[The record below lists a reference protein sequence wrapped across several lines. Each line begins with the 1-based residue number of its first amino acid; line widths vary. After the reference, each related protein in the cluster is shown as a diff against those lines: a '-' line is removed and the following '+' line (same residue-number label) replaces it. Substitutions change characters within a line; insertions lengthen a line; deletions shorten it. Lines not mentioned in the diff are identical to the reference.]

1 MNAINSWSKKLG
13 QMVLTFVRNHKRILI
28 EVFSVVAFFVFI
40 TLSINK
46 CTYYKNVNDKNI
58 IALTDSVKY
67 YKGKYGNEVAKK
79 TMVETDCKNLQNI
92 NDSLYRMIQSMQVK
106 KPDIVIGGSTS
117 IDNGKHDTV
126 WVPTVTEITSKNI
139 YRKFDFSNQYRELV
153 GNVNYTNDTLGLHI
167 EKDRIQFKYALAIKD
182 NAVYM
187 TSDNPYVKFNSIT
200 GLTIPK
206 QKKEKKFGIGPSVFG
221 GYSNKGFVYGV
232 GIGLQYNLI
241 SFWKFLKIV
250 LYLNRIKI
258 EWIIMDKL
266 TDMDKFLM
274 LYFIFWW
281 IVDIRFY
288 PYFVKS
294 LPSTDEFNLTNI
306 FRKQYEKY
314 LDV

>member
-1 MNAINSWSKKLG
+1 MNAISLWSKKLG

-28 EVFSVVAFFVFI
+28 EVFSVIAFFVFI

-46 CTYYKNVNDKNI
+46 CTYYKTVNDKNI

-79 TMVETDCKNLQNI
+79 TMIETDCKNLQII
-92 NDSLYRMIQSMQVK
+92 NDSLYRIIQSMQVK

-117 IDNGKHDTV
+117 IDNGKHDTI

-139 YRKFDFSNQYRELV
+139 YGKFDFSNQYRELT
-153 GNVNYTNDTLGLHI
+153 GNVSYTNDTLGLYI
-167 EKDRIQFKYALAIKD
+167 EKDIMQFKYALAVKD
-182 NAVYM
+182 NVVYM

-221 GYSNKGFVYGV
+221 GYSNRGFVYGI

-241 SFWKFLKIV
+241 SF
-250 LYLNRIKI
+250 
-258 EWIIMDKL
+258 
-266 TDMDKFLM
+266 
-274 LYFIFWW
+274 
-281 IVDIRFY
+281 
-288 PYFVKS
+288 
-294 LPSTDEFNLTNI
+294 
-306 FRKQYEKY
+306 
-314 LDV
+314 

>member
-1 MNAINSWSKKLG
+1 MNAISSWNKKLG

-58 IALTDSVKY
+58 IALTDSINY

-79 TMVETDCKNLQNI
+79 TMIETDCKNLQII

-106 KPDIVIGGSTS
+106 KPDMVIGGSTS

-139 YRKFDFSNQYRELV
+139 YRKFDFSNQYRELT
-153 GNVNYTNDTLGLHI
+153 GNVSYTNDTLGLYI
-167 EKDRIQFKYALAIKD
+167 EKDIMQFKYALAIKD
-182 NAVYM
+182 NVVYM

-200 GLTIPK
+200 GLKIPK

-221 GYSNKGFVYGV
+221 GYSNKGFVYGI
-232 GIGLQYNLI
+232 GIGLQYN
-241 SFWKFLKIV
+241 
-250 LYLNRIKI
+250 
-258 EWIIMDKL
+258 
-266 TDMDKFLM
+266 
-274 LYFIFWW
+274 FINF
-281 IVDIRFY
+281 
-288 PYFVKS
+288 
-294 LPSTDEFNLTNI
+294 
-306 FRKQYEKY
+306 
-314 LDV
+314 

>member
-1 MNAINSWSKKLG
+1 MNAISLWSKKLG

-28 EVFSVVAFFVFI
+28 EVFSVVAFFVFM

-46 CTYYKNVNDKNI
+46 CTYYKNANDKNI

-79 TMVETDCKNLQNI
+79 SMIEADCKNLQNI

-106 KPDIVIGGSTS
+106 KPDIVIGGSSS

-139 YRKFDFSNQYRELV
+139 YRKFDFSNQYRELT
-153 GNVNYTNDTLGLHI
+153 GNVSYTNDTLGLHI
-167 EKDRIQFKYALAIKD
+167 EKDIMQFKYALAVKD
-182 NAVYM
+182 NVVYM

-221 GYSNKGFVYGV
+221 GYTNKGFVYGI
-232 GIGLQYNLI
+232 GIGLQYN
-241 SFWKFLKIV
+241 
-250 LYLNRIKI
+250 
-258 EWIIMDKL
+258 
-266 TDMDKFLM
+266 
-274 LYFIFWW
+274 FINF
-281 IVDIRFY
+281 
-288 PYFVKS
+288 
-294 LPSTDEFNLTNI
+294 
-306 FRKQYEKY
+306 
-314 LDV
+314 

>member
-1 MNAINSWSKKLG
+1 MNAISLWSKKLG
-13 QMVLTFVRNHKRILI
+13 QMVLTFVRNHKRIFI

-46 CTYYKNVNDKNI
+46 CTYYKNINDKNI
-58 IALTDSVKY
+58 IALTDSVNY

-79 TMVETDCKNLQNI
+79 TMIETDCKNLQII

-139 YRKFDFSNQYRELV
+139 YRKFDFSNQYRELT
-153 GNVNYTNDTLGLHI
+153 GNVSYTNDTLGLYI
-167 EKDRIQFKYALAIKD
+167 EKDIMQFKYALAVKD
-182 NAVYM
+182 NVVYM

-221 GYSNKGFVYGV
+221 GYSNKGFVYGI

-241 SFWKFLKIV
+241 SF
-250 LYLNRIKI
+250 
-258 EWIIMDKL
+258 
-266 TDMDKFLM
+266 
-274 LYFIFWW
+274 
-281 IVDIRFY
+281 
-288 PYFVKS
+288 
-294 LPSTDEFNLTNI
+294 
-306 FRKQYEKY
+306 
-314 LDV
+314 

>member
-1 MNAINSWSKKLG
+1 MNAISSWNKLMW
-13 QMVLTFVRNHKRILI
+13 QTATSFVRNHKRILI
-28 EVFSVVAFFVFI
+28 EVFSVVAFFVFM

-46 CTYYKNVNDKNI
+46 CTYYKNVNNKNI

-79 TMVETDCKNLQNI
+79 TMIETDCKNLQNI

-117 IDNGKHDTV
+117 IDNGKHDTI

-139 YRKFDFSNQYRELV
+139 YRKFDFSNQYRELA

-167 EKDRIQFKYALAIKD
+167 EKDRIQFKYALAVKD
-182 NAVYM
+182 NVVYM

-241 SFWKFLKIV
+241 NF
-250 LYLNRIKI
+250 
-258 EWIIMDKL
+258 
-266 TDMDKFLM
+266 
-274 LYFIFWW
+274 
-281 IVDIRFY
+281 
-288 PYFVKS
+288 
-294 LPSTDEFNLTNI
+294 
-306 FRKQYEKY
+306 
-314 LDV
+314 

>member
-1 MNAINSWSKKLG
+1 MNAINLWSKKLG
-13 QMVLTFVRNHKRILI
+13 QMVLTFVRNHKRIFI

-79 TMVETDCKNLQNI
+79 TMIETDCKNLQII

-139 YRKFDFSNQYRELV
+139 YRKFDFSNQYRELT
-153 GNVNYTNDTLGLHI
+153 GNVSYTNDTLGLYI
-167 EKDRIQFKYALAIKD
+167 EKDIMQFKYALAVKD
-182 NAVYM
+182 NVVYM

-200 GLTIPK
+200 GLTISK

-221 GYSNKGFVYGV
+221 GYSNKGFVYGI

-241 SFWKFLKIV
+241 SF
-250 LYLNRIKI
+250 
-258 EWIIMDKL
+258 
-266 TDMDKFLM
+266 
-274 LYFIFWW
+274 
-281 IVDIRFY
+281 
-288 PYFVKS
+288 
-294 LPSTDEFNLTNI
+294 
-306 FRKQYEKY
+306 
-314 LDV
+314 

>member
-1 MNAINSWSKKLG
+1 MNAISLWSKKLG

-46 CTYYKNVNDKNI
+46 CTYYKNINDKNI

-79 TMVETDCKNLQNI
+79 TMIEIDCKNLQNI

-106 KPDIVIGGSTS
+106 KPDMVIGGSSS
-117 IDNGKHDTV
+117 IDNGRHDTV

-139 YRKFDFSNQYRELV
+139 YRKFDFSNQYRELT
-153 GNVNYTNDTLGLHI
+153 GNVSYTNDTLGLYI
-167 EKDRIQFKYALAIKD
+167 EKDIMQFKYALAVKD
-182 NAVYM
+182 NVVYM

-221 GYSNKGFVYGV
+221 GYSNRGFVYGI

-241 SFWKFLKIV
+241 SF
-250 LYLNRIKI
+250 
-258 EWIIMDKL
+258 
-266 TDMDKFLM
+266 
-274 LYFIFWW
+274 
-281 IVDIRFY
+281 
-288 PYFVKS
+288 
-294 LPSTDEFNLTNI
+294 
-306 FRKQYEKY
+306 
-314 LDV
+314 

>member
-1 MNAINSWSKKLG
+1 MNAINLWSKKLG

-58 IALTDSVKY
+58 IALTDSVNY

-79 TMVETDCKNLQNI
+79 TMIETDCKNLQII

-139 YRKFDFSNQYRELV
+139 YRKFDFSNQYRELT
-153 GNVNYTNDTLGLHI
+153 GNVSYTNDTLGLYI
-167 EKDRIQFKYALAIKD
+167 EKDRMQFKYALAVKD
-182 NAVYM
+182 NVVYM

-200 GLTIPK
+200 GLKIPK

-221 GYSNKGFVYGV
+221 GYSNKGFVYGI

-241 SFWKFLKIV
+241 SF
-250 LYLNRIKI
+250 
-258 EWIIMDKL
+258 
-266 TDMDKFLM
+266 
-274 LYFIFWW
+274 
-281 IVDIRFY
+281 
-288 PYFVKS
+288 
-294 LPSTDEFNLTNI
+294 
-306 FRKQYEKY
+306 
-314 LDV
+314 

>member
-1 MNAINSWSKKLG
+1 MNAINSWNKLMW
-13 QMVLTFVRNHKRILI
+13 QTATSFVRNHKRILI

-58 IALTDSVKY
+58 IALTDSIKY

-79 TMVETDCKNLQNI
+79 TMIETDFKNLQNI
-92 NDSLYRMIQSMQVK
+92 NDSLYRMIQSMQVN

-117 IDNGKHDTV
+117 IDNGKHDTIYI
-126 WVPTVTEITSKNI
+126 PTAAEITSKNI
-139 YRKFDFSNQYRELV
+139 YRKFDFSNQYRELT

-167 EKDRIQFKYALAIKD
+167 EKDIIQFKYALAVKD

-221 GYSNKGFVYGV
+221 GYSNRGFVYGI
-232 GIGLQYNLI
+232 GIGLQYN
-241 SFWKFLKIV
+241 
-250 LYLNRIKI
+250 
-258 EWIIMDKL
+258 
-266 TDMDKFLM
+266 
-274 LYFIFWW
+274 FINF
-281 IVDIRFY
+281 
-288 PYFVKS
+288 
-294 LPSTDEFNLTNI
+294 
-306 FRKQYEKY
+306 
-314 LDV
+314 

>member
-1 MNAINSWSKKLG
+1 MNAISLWSKKLG

-28 EVFSVVAFFVFI
+28 EVFSVVAFFVFM

-79 TMVETDCKNLQNI
+79 TMIETDCKNLQII

-106 KPDIVIGGSTS
+106 KPDMVIGGSSS

-126 WVPTVTEITSKNI
+126 WIPTVTEITSKNI
-139 YRKFDFSNQYRELV
+139 YRKFDFSNQYRELT
-153 GNVNYTNDTLGLHI
+153 GNVSYTNDTLGLHI
-167 EKDRIQFKYALAIKD
+167 EKDIMQFKYALAVKD
-182 NAVYM
+182 NVVYM

-221 GYSNKGFVYGV
+221 GYSNKGFVYGI

-241 SFWKFLKIV
+241 NF
-250 LYLNRIKI
+250 
-258 EWIIMDKL
+258 
-266 TDMDKFLM
+266 
-274 LYFIFWW
+274 
-281 IVDIRFY
+281 
-288 PYFVKS
+288 
-294 LPSTDEFNLTNI
+294 
-306 FRKQYEKY
+306 
-314 LDV
+314 

>member
-1 MNAINSWSKKLG
+1 MNAISSWSKKLG
-13 QMVLTFVRNHKRILI
+13 QMVLTFVRNHKRIFI

-58 IALTDSVKY
+58 ISLTDSVNY

-79 TMVETDCKNLQNI
+79 TMIETDCKNLQII

-126 WVPTVTEITSKNI
+126 YIPTVTEIASKNI
-139 YRKFDFSNQYRELV
+139 YRKFDFSNQYRELT
-153 GNVNYTNDTLGLHI
+153 GNLSYTNDTLGLYI
-167 EKDRIQFKYALAIKD
+167 EKDIMQFKYALAVKD
-182 NAVYM
+182 NVVYM

-221 GYSNKGFVYGV
+221 GYSNKGFVYGI
-232 GIGLQYNLI
+232 GIGLQYN
-241 SFWKFLKIV
+241 
-250 LYLNRIKI
+250 
-258 EWIIMDKL
+258 
-266 TDMDKFLM
+266 
-274 LYFIFWW
+274 FINF
-281 IVDIRFY
+281 
-288 PYFVKS
+288 
-294 LPSTDEFNLTNI
+294 
-306 FRKQYEKY
+306 
-314 LDV
+314 

>member
-1 MNAINSWSKKLG
+1 MNAISSWSKKLG

-40 TLSINK
+40 TWSINK

-58 IALTDSVKY
+58 IALTDSVNY

-79 TMVETDCKNLQNI
+79 TMIETDCKNLQII

-139 YRKFDFSNQYRELV
+139 YRKFDFSNQYRELT
-153 GNVNYTNDTLGLHI
+153 GNVSYTNDTLGLYI
-167 EKDRIQFKYALAIKD
+167 EKDRMQFKYALAVKD
-182 NAVYM
+182 NVVYM

-221 GYSNKGFVYGV
+221 GYSNKGFVYGI

-241 SFWKFLKIV
+241 SF
-250 LYLNRIKI
+250 
-258 EWIIMDKL
+258 
-266 TDMDKFLM
+266 
-274 LYFIFWW
+274 
-281 IVDIRFY
+281 
-288 PYFVKS
+288 
-294 LPSTDEFNLTNI
+294 
-306 FRKQYEKY
+306 
-314 LDV
+314 

>member
-1 MNAINSWSKKLG
+1 MNAISSWSKKLG

-46 CTYYKNVNDKNI
+46 CAYYKNINAKNI

-79 TMVETDCKNLQNI
+79 TMIETDCKNLQII

-139 YRKFDFSNQYRELV
+139 YRKFDFSNQYRELT
-153 GNVNYTNDTLGLHI
+153 GNVSYTNDTLGLYI
-167 EKDRIQFKYALAIKD
+167 EKDIMQFKYALAVKD
-182 NAVYM
+182 NVVYM

-200 GLTIPK
+200 GLKIPK

-221 GYSNKGFVYGV
+221 GYSNKGFVYGI
-232 GIGLQYNLI
+232 GIGLQYN
-241 SFWKFLKIV
+241 
-250 LYLNRIKI
+250 
-258 EWIIMDKL
+258 
-266 TDMDKFLM
+266 
-274 LYFIFWW
+274 FINF
-281 IVDIRFY
+281 
-288 PYFVKS
+288 
-294 LPSTDEFNLTNI
+294 
-306 FRKQYEKY
+306 
-314 LDV
+314 

>member
-1 MNAINSWSKKLG
+1 MNAISSWSKKLG

-28 EVFSVVAFFVFI
+28 EVFSVVAFFIFI

-79 TMVETDCKNLQNI
+79 TMIETDCKNLQII

-139 YRKFDFSNQYRELV
+139 YRKFDFSNQYRELT
-153 GNVNYTNDTLGLHI
+153 GNVSYTNDTLGLYI
-167 EKDRIQFKYALAIKD
+167 EKDIMQFKYALAVKD
-182 NAVYM
+182 NVVYM

-200 GLTIPK
+200 GLKIPK

-221 GYSNKGFVYGV
+221 GYSNKGFVYGI

-241 SFWKFLKIV
+241 SF
-250 LYLNRIKI
+250 
-258 EWIIMDKL
+258 
-266 TDMDKFLM
+266 
-274 LYFIFWW
+274 
-281 IVDIRFY
+281 
-288 PYFVKS
+288 
-294 LPSTDEFNLTNI
+294 
-306 FRKQYEKY
+306 
-314 LDV
+314 

>member
-1 MNAINSWSKKLG
+1 MNAISLWSKKLG

-58 IALTDSVKY
+58 IALTDSVNY

-79 TMVETDCKNLQNI
+79 TMIETDCKNLQII

-117 IDNGKHDTV
+117 IDNGKRDTV
-126 WVPTVTEITSKNI
+126 YIPTVTEITSKNI
-139 YRKFDFSNQYRELV
+139 YRKFDFSNQYRELT
-153 GNVNYTNDTLGLHI
+153 GNVSYTNDTLGLYI
-167 EKDRIQFKYALAIKD
+167 EKDIMQFKYALAVKD
-182 NAVYM
+182 NVVYM

-221 GYSNKGFVYGV
+221 GYSNKGFVYGI
-232 GIGLQYNLI
+232 GIGLQYN
-241 SFWKFLKIV
+241 
-250 LYLNRIKI
+250 
-258 EWIIMDKL
+258 
-266 TDMDKFLM
+266 
-274 LYFIFWW
+274 FINF
-281 IVDIRFY
+281 
-288 PYFVKS
+288 
-294 LPSTDEFNLTNI
+294 
-306 FRKQYEKY
+306 
-314 LDV
+314 

>member
-1 MNAINSWSKKLG
+1 MNAINLWSKKLG

-28 EVFSVVAFFVFI
+28 EVFSVVAFFIFI

-46 CTYYKNVNDKNI
+46 CTYYKNINDKNI

-79 TMVETDCKNLQNI
+79 TMIETDCKNLQII

-139 YRKFDFSNQYRELV
+139 YRKFDFSNQYRELT
-153 GNVNYTNDTLGLHI
+153 GNVSYTNDTLGLYI
-167 EKDRIQFKYALAIKD
+167 EKDIMQFKYALAVKD
-182 NAVYM
+182 NVVYM

-221 GYSNKGFVYGV
+221 GYSNKGFVYGI
-232 GIGLQYNLI
+232 GIGLQYN
-241 SFWKFLKIV
+241 
-250 LYLNRIKI
+250 
-258 EWIIMDKL
+258 
-266 TDMDKFLM
+266 
-274 LYFIFWW
+274 FINF
-281 IVDIRFY
+281 
-288 PYFVKS
+288 
-294 LPSTDEFNLTNI
+294 
-306 FRKQYEKY
+306 
-314 LDV
+314 

>member
-1 MNAINSWSKKLG
+1 MNAISSWSKKLG

-46 CTYYKNVNDKNI
+46 CTYYKNINDKNI

-79 TMVETDCKNLQNI
+79 TMIETDCKNLQII

-139 YRKFDFSNQYRELV
+139 YRKFDFSNQYRELI
-153 GNVNYTNDTLGLHI
+153 GNVSYTNDTLGLYI
-167 EKDRIQFKYALAIKD
+167 EKDIMQFKYALAVKD
-182 NAVYM
+182 NIVYM

-221 GYSNKGFVYGV
+221 GYSNKGFVYGI

-241 SFWKFLKIV
+241 SF
-250 LYLNRIKI
+250 
-258 EWIIMDKL
+258 
-266 TDMDKFLM
+266 
-274 LYFIFWW
+274 
-281 IVDIRFY
+281 
-288 PYFVKS
+288 
-294 LPSTDEFNLTNI
+294 
-306 FRKQYEKY
+306 
-314 LDV
+314 

>member
-1 MNAINSWSKKLG
+1 MNAISLWSKKLG

-28 EVFSVVAFFVFI
+28 EVFSVVAFFVFM

-79 TMVETDCKNLQNI
+79 TMIETDCKNLQII

-126 WVPTVTEITSKNI
+126 YIPTVTEITSKNI
-139 YRKFDFSNQYRELV
+139 YRKFDFSNQYRELT
-153 GNVNYTNDTLGLHI
+153 GNVSYTNDTLGLYI
-167 EKDRIQFKYALAIKD
+167 EKDRMQFKYALAVKD
-182 NAVYM
+182 NVVYM

-221 GYSNKGFVYGV
+221 GYSNKGFVYGI
-232 GIGLQYNLI
+232 GIGLQYN
-241 SFWKFLKIV
+241 
-250 LYLNRIKI
+250 
-258 EWIIMDKL
+258 
-266 TDMDKFLM
+266 
-274 LYFIFWW
+274 FINF
-281 IVDIRFY
+281 
-288 PYFVKS
+288 
-294 LPSTDEFNLTNI
+294 
-306 FRKQYEKY
+306 
-314 LDV
+314 

>member
-1 MNAINSWSKKLG
+1 MNAISLWSKKLG

-58 IALTDSVKY
+58 IALTDSIKY

-79 TMVETDCKNLQNI
+79 TMIETDCKNLQNI

-106 KPDIVIGGSTS
+106 KPDIVIGGSSS
-117 IDNGKHDTV
+117 IDNGRHDTV

-139 YRKFDFSNQYRELV
+139 YRKFDFSNQYRELT
-153 GNVNYTNDTLGLHI
+153 GNVSYTNDTLGLYI
-167 EKDRIQFKYALAIKD
+167 EKDIMQFKYALAVKD
-182 NAVYM
+182 NVVYM

-221 GYSNKGFVYGV
+221 GYNNRGFVYGI

-241 SFWKFLKIV
+241 SF
-250 LYLNRIKI
+250 
-258 EWIIMDKL
+258 
-266 TDMDKFLM
+266 
-274 LYFIFWW
+274 
-281 IVDIRFY
+281 
-288 PYFVKS
+288 
-294 LPSTDEFNLTNI
+294 
-306 FRKQYEKY
+306 
-314 LDV
+314 

>member
-1 MNAINSWSKKLG
+1 MNAISSWSKKLG

-58 IALTDSVKY
+58 IALTDSVNY

-79 TMVETDCKNLQNI
+79 TMIETDCKNLQII

-139 YRKFDFSNQYRELV
+139 YRKFDFSNQYRELT
-153 GNVNYTNDTLGLHI
+153 GNVSYTNDTLGLYI
-167 EKDRIQFKYALAIKD
+167 EKDIMQFKYALAVKD
-182 NAVYM
+182 NVVYM

-200 GLTIPK
+200 GLKIPK

-221 GYSNKGFVYGV
+221 GYSNKGFVYGI
-232 GIGLQYNLI
+232 GIGLQYN
-241 SFWKFLKIV
+241 
-250 LYLNRIKI
+250 
-258 EWIIMDKL
+258 
-266 TDMDKFLM
+266 
-274 LYFIFWW
+274 FINF
-281 IVDIRFY
+281 
-288 PYFVKS
+288 
-294 LPSTDEFNLTNI
+294 
-306 FRKQYEKY
+306 
-314 LDV
+314 

>member
-1 MNAINSWSKKLG
+1 MNAISLWSKKLG

-46 CTYYKNVNDKNI
+46 CTYYKNINDKNI

-67 YKGKYGNEVAKK
+67 YKGKYGNEVAKN
-79 TMVETDCKNLQNI
+79 TMIETDCKNLQII

-139 YRKFDFSNQYRELV
+139 YRKFDFSNQYRELT
-153 GNVNYTNDTLGLHI
+153 GNVSYTNDTLGLHI
-167 EKDRIQFKYALAIKD
+167 EKDIMQFKYALAVKD
-182 NAVYM
+182 NVVYM

-200 GLTIPK
+200 GLKIPK

-221 GYSNKGFVYGV
+221 GYSNKGFVYGI

-241 SFWKFLKIV
+241 FF
-250 LYLNRIKI
+250 
-258 EWIIMDKL
+258 
-266 TDMDKFLM
+266 
-274 LYFIFWW
+274 
-281 IVDIRFY
+281 
-288 PYFVKS
+288 
-294 LPSTDEFNLTNI
+294 
-306 FRKQYEKY
+306 
-314 LDV
+314 

>member
-1 MNAINSWSKKLG
+1 MNAISSWSKKLG

-40 TLSINK
+40 TWSINK

-58 IALTDSVKY
+58 IALTDSVNY

-79 TMVETDCKNLQNI
+79 TMIETDCKNLQII

-139 YRKFDFSNQYRELV
+139 YRKFDFSNQYRKLTC
-153 GNVNYTNDTLGLHI
+153 NVSYTNDTLGLYI
-167 EKDRIQFKYALAIKD
+167 EKDIIQFKYALAVKD
-182 NAVYM
+182 NVVYM

-200 GLTIPK
+200 GLKIPK

-221 GYSNKGFVYGV
+221 GYSNKGFVYGI

-241 SFWKFLKIV
+241 SF
-250 LYLNRIKI
+250 
-258 EWIIMDKL
+258 
-266 TDMDKFLM
+266 
-274 LYFIFWW
+274 
-281 IVDIRFY
+281 
-288 PYFVKS
+288 
-294 LPSTDEFNLTNI
+294 
-306 FRKQYEKY
+306 
-314 LDV
+314 

>member
-46 CTYYKNVNDKNI
+46 CTYYKNANDNNI

-79 TMVETDCKNLQNI
+79 TMVEADYKNLQNI

-117 IDNGKHDTV
+117 IDNGKHDTIYI
-126 WVPTVTEITSKNI
+126 PTVTEITSKNI
-139 YRKFDFSNQYRELV
+139 YRKFDFSNQYRELT

-167 EKDRIQFKYALAIKD
+167 EKDRIQFKYALAVKD
-182 NAVYM
+182 NVVYM

-206 QKKEKKFGIGPSVFG
+206 QKKEKKFGIGPSVFS
-221 GYSNKGFVYGV
+221 GYGNKGFVYGI

-241 SFWKFLKIV
+241 SF
-250 LYLNRIKI
+250 
-258 EWIIMDKL
+258 
-266 TDMDKFLM
+266 
-274 LYFIFWW
+274 
-281 IVDIRFY
+281 
-288 PYFVKS
+288 
-294 LPSTDEFNLTNI
+294 
-306 FRKQYEKY
+306 
-314 LDV
+314 

>member
-1 MNAINSWSKKLG
+1 MNAISLWSKKLG

-46 CTYYKNVNDKNI
+46 CTYYKNMNDKNI
-58 IALTDSVKY
+58 IALTDSVNY

-79 TMVETDCKNLQNI
+79 TMIETDCKNLQII

-139 YRKFDFSNQYRELV
+139 YRKFDFSNQYRELT
-153 GNVNYTNDTLGLHI
+153 GNVSYTNDTLGLYI
-167 EKDRIQFKYALAIKD
+167 EKDIMKFKYALAVKD
-182 NAVYM
+182 NVVYM

-221 GYSNKGFVYGV
+221 GYSNKGFVYGI
-232 GIGLQYNLI
+232 GIGLQYN
-241 SFWKFLKIV
+241 
-250 LYLNRIKI
+250 
-258 EWIIMDKL
+258 
-266 TDMDKFLM
+266 
-274 LYFIFWW
+274 FINF
-281 IVDIRFY
+281 
-288 PYFVKS
+288 
-294 LPSTDEFNLTNI
+294 
-306 FRKQYEKY
+306 
-314 LDV
+314 